1 MTGALPTAG
10 ARRERPRGRCASKGD
25 YEFSPSD
32 VDCHATLRWG
42 HAHAMEGTISCFNRA
57 VWGLCV
63 CANDMARS
71 QFSFASPAAL
81 WIFATTACPASSTG
95 VS

>member
-10 ARRERPRGRCASKGD
+10 ARRERPRDRCASKGD

-57 VWGLCV
+57 VWGCV
-63 CANDMARS
+63 YRKPD
-71 QFSFASPAAL
+71 PY
-81 WIFATTACPASSTG
+81 
-95 VS
+95 